1 MDQTALQDAQALLSF
16 IAHSPTAYQAVDTMA
31 ALLDQAGFV
40 RLQEH
45 ERWTLRPGQS
55 CYLIRNGSALV
66 AFRIPAAGA
75 DRFMAAAV
83 HTDSPAFKLKADG
96 ELDAFGKYVRLN
108 TERYGGMILSTWLD
122 RPLSVAG
129 RVIVQDGARFVP
141 RSVTVDRDLVLI
153 PNTCIHFNRELNDGY
168 RYNPAS
174 DLLPLYAMTG
184 GQPLRSV
191 LAEAAG
197 CAPEQLAGGD
207 LFLYHRTPGTVW
219 GAEREFF
226 SAPRIDNLMCAYGA
240 LRGLLEAGPDGTAVQ
255 VLAALDNEETGSQSR
270 QGAGCL
276 LVRDVLERIAGALGH
291 DLMQMLAGSMLLS
304 ADNAHARHPNRPE
317 LSDSGTNAPHMNAGV
332 VIKHN
337 AAQHYTTDAVSAA
350 LFSEL
355 CRSAGVPVQHFSNRS
370 DLAGGSTLGGILN
383 RSVPLCSV
391 DVGMAQLAMHSSY
404 ETAGCADVTY
414 IVRACRAF
422 FRSALTCRDGGFE
435 LHTGR

>member
-1 MDQTALQDAQALLSF
+1 MDLTSLRDAQSLLTF
-16 IAHSPTAYQAVDTMA
+16 IQHSPTAFQAVDTMA
-31 ALLDQAGFV
+31 ALLDEAGFV

-45 ERWTLRPGQS
+45 ARWTLRPGQC
-55 CYLIRNGSALV
+55 CYVVRSGSALV
-66 AFRIPAAGA
+66 AFRIPEAGA

-83 HTDSPAFKLKADG
+83 HTDSPAFKLKADA

-122 RPLSVAG
+122 RPLSIAG
-129 RVIVQDGARFVP
+129 RVVVQDGACFTT
-141 RSVTVDRDLVLI
+141 RSVTIDRDLVLI
-153 PNTCIHFNRELNDGY
+153 PNTCIHFNRDINDGY

-174 DLLPLYAMTG
+174 DLLPLYAMAG
-184 GQPLRSV
+184 GRPLRSV
-191 LAEAAG
+191 VAEAAG

-207 LFLYHRTPGTVW
+207 LFLYNRTPGTIW

-226 SAPRIDNLMCAYGA
+226 SAPRIDNLMCTFGA
-240 LRGLLEAGPDGTAVQ
+240 LRGLLEAGTDGTVVQ

-270 QGAGCL
+270 QGAGSL
-276 LVRDVLERIAGALGH
+276 LVRDVLGRIAQALGYE
-291 DLMQMLAGSMLLS
+291 LGLMLAGSMLLS

-317 LSDSGTNAPHMNAGV
+317 LSDSGANAPHMNAGV

-350 LFSEL
+350 LFSGI

-404 ETAGCADVTY
+404 ETAGCADVTH
-414 IVRACRAF
+414 IRRACRAF
-422 FRSALTCRDGGFE
+422 FRSALVCRDDGFT
-435 LHTGR
+435 LQTH